1 MLSKAERGSY
11 SATLITPRRNTWL
24 LRRIFDN
31 LESNESHG
39 CFQKDILRS
48 LSGTRGTS
56 TPVHTIHTLKKIS
69 NLVGEIKPFRITI
82 MMNKLVNIAAILSL
96 FAATAN
102 AGAVELTL
110 DNFNDKIAGKN
121 GFVKF
126 QAPW

>member
-1 MLSKAERGSY
+1 M
-11 SATLITPRRNTWL
+11 
-24 LRRIFDN
+24 
-31 LESNESHG
+31 SHMDVSRKIYG
-39 CFQKDILRS
+39 VLRS
-48 LSGTRGTS
+48 LSGTS